1 MVELS
6 LNIAA
11 NLNEDSVVVQIGAF
25 DGVSNDDFFLNQ
37 LTEDVLYSKIILIE
51 PVEEYYEDLIN
62 NVRREN
68 IFFENIGISDVDGY
82 ESFYINGQDT
92 SIVRTSNTEVRKI
105 KCHKFDYIIDK
116 YQLTEID
123 FLLIDVEGY
132 EYVIL
137 KSIMENKNILIKNIR
152 YEFWHLTDEDKENL
166 DSLLRY
172 NGYEIYQDDNSYAD
186 KLAIKKI

>member
-1 MVELS
+1 MTLTTSFSKLGGRLRLIFSRNKQNAELPKY
-6 LNIAA
+6 
-11 NLNEDSVVVQIGAF
+11 NLVQLF
-25 DGVSNDDFFLNQ
+25 TKDGH
-37 LTEDVLYSKIILIE
+37 T
-51 PVEEYYEDLIN
+51 YYRFPKETALPLERFAMSMGLLERLSSGLSGSEMEAI
-62 NVRREN
+62 
-68 IFFENIGISDVDGY
+68 
-82 ESFYINGQDT
+82 
-92 SIVRTSNTEVRKI
+92 
-105 KCHKFDYIIDK
+105 
-116 YQLTEID
+116 LTEID